1 MDRVDKLLLFP
12 FLYLVFLGCGMV
24 LSASV
29 SIQSSSSGM
38 VSLFIKHL
46 ITIGIGFSCLLIC
59 FIMPLEYWQKVI
71 YVLLLACII
80 CLIIVLIPGI
90 SSEIKG
96 AKRWLKFP
104 FGFSFQP
111 SFFCKWV
118 LIIYMATS
126 LSKKTPEKIKS
137 FKKGMLPYLI
147 ILFVLGLLFL
157 FEPDFGGFAVMVIMS
172 FIMMILAGTRFLYWL
187 IMGIIVSPF
196 FVYMATTKAYR
207 LNRLLAFVD
216 VWKYAQSY
224 SYQIVQSLLS
234 FAAGGIYGKGI
245 GNGVQKLAFLPEA
258 HTDFIFS
265 VIGEELGFLGTT
277 SVVISF
283 IIITIRGFYIAYK
296 SSENSYLCFLA
307 TGLTLF
313 VSLEAV
319 FNMLVT
325 LSMAPPK
332 GLPLPFVSY
341 GGTAMLV
348 YFSTMGLLLN
358 ISRRVKC

>member
-1 MDRVDKLLLFP
+1 MERIDKYLLIP
-12 FLYLVFLGCGMV
+12 FLFLILIGCIMVF
-24 LSASV
+24 SASV
-29 SIQSSSSGM
+29 SIQSSNTGM

-46 ITIGIGFSCLLIC
+46 ITIGIGSFFLLVC
-59 FIMPLEYWQKVI
+59 YFLPLEYWQKII
-71 YVLLLACII
+71 YYLLIIIVI
-80 CLIIVLIPGI
+80 CLVLVLIPGV
-90 SSEIKG
+90 SNEIKG

-111 SFFCKWV
+111 SFFCKWL

-157 FEPDFGGFAVMVIMS
+157 FEPDFGGFAVMVLIS
-172 FIMMILAGTRFLYWL
+172 FVMMLLAGTRLIYW
-187 IMGIIVSPF
+187 IAMGAIISPF
-196 FVYMATTKAYR
+196 FVYMVMTKTYR
-207 LNRLLAFVD
+207 LQRLLAFVD

-234 FAAGGIYGKGI
+234 FAAGGITGKGP
-245 GNGVQKLAFLPEA
+245 GNGTQKLMFLPEA

-265 VIGEELGFLGTT
+265 VIGEELGFLGTL
-277 SVVISF
+277 SVVIAF
-283 IIITIRGFYIAYK
+283 IVITVRGFYIAYK
-296 SSENSYLCFLA
+296 LSDNSYLCFLA
-307 TGLTLF
+307 SGLTIF
-313 VSLEAV
+313 ISLEAV
-319 FNMLVT
+319 FNMLVA

-332 GLPLPFVSY
+332 GLPLPFISY

-348 YFSTMGLLLN
+348 YLSSMGMLLN
-358 ISRRVKC
+358 LSRRVKC